1 MKKSNYTK
9 SGIFEDTKSLISETG
24 VCTIAIADKQASG
37 ANTYN
42 EFINNFNDLYSKV
55 LIKKLR
61 VLKAEL
67 KDQYEFEIKSSDVSK
82 RPDILERPIFI
93 KSKADKKLGK
103 ISIIKFLEKNEFS
116 IQGIPLTSN
125 PTQLYNKIAIAP
137 FTGTLQEFD
146 TEKFEGYILYLLNY
160 CFE

>member
-1 MKKSNYTK
+1 MH
-9 SGIFEDTKSLISETG
+9 F
-24 VCTIAIADKQASG
+24 V
-37 ANTYN
+37 
-42 EFINNFNDLYSKV
+42 YSKV

-61 VLKAEL
+61 GIKAEL

-116 IQGIPLTSN
+116 IQGIPLTSS

-146 TEKFEGYILYLLNY
+146 TDKFEGYILYLIDY